1 MDEPLLVATNPNP
14 GGGMPDAA
22 PPPAFKTPQ
31 QHLNPDADCPPSDRP
46 ITGREANQNP
56 PARDSAS
63 TEKTPKATVAIVFLL
78 FVVLRAMDRVFNKR
92 VQDRMVN
99 YQLMYMNVLW
109 PIGVQVMTV
118 FMCWIYVEQQNAA
131 AVKAGLPKPY
141 DYSFFLPGARFASKR
156 SPDGKYPQWRL
167 GLFSFWDE
175 VNAVF
180 TSLPGPYIN
189 LTMQSILTN
198 LNVVWTVGISI
209 FYLKA
214 TYFQAHYA
222 GCIIIILSGLVAV
235 TVELQSGTG
244 LNSYTSATGEEESTS
259 PLWYII
265 FILGTIPAGISNCY
279 KEKVLKT
286 DDLDIMYAV
295 LWSGYWQIIWG
306 FVMFPINWI
315 RMPEPAVYNAPG
327 DTWKYVQDTWTCFK
341 GVAPD
346 PINTQDLACESAGG
360 SAAVWFMVYL
370 VFNVAFNV
378 LMLWLTKKMSAT
390 WATIGTVLCLDLT
403 SLFSMSKLLMG
414 DEATPV
420 TLEQYFGLFL
430 AGVGMWVYNL
440 EDEDETHWEAM
451 RREQEQEARGG
462 RDTGV
467 GGGGEDVEVG
477 QGESFIPRNTDVS
490 FASDRTS
497 SFGMWTK
504 RAASTSSRSMSR
516 SQSFTQGGGGVGR
529 RFSHGNVN
537 VRQKGGGGGGG
548 GGVRGSRVDFSS
560 PPLTGTGTGTGGDHS
575 SRWSSAA

>member
-1 MDEPLLVATNPNP
+1 MDEPLLADGTVGSGQP
-14 GGGMPDAA
+14 GGGMPDSR
-22 PPPAFKTPQ
+22 PPSSVSTPLQ
-31 QHLNPDADCPPSDRP
+31 KEIGSDADGQLGGP
-46 ITGREANQNP
+46 ITVREEKSA
-56 PARDSAS
+56 ARA
-63 TEKTPKATVAIVFLL
+63 ERKEGKTPKATVAIVFLL

-109 PIGVQVMTV
+109 PIGVQIMTV
-118 FMCWIYVEQQNAA
+118 FMCWLYVEQQNAG

-156 SPDGKYPQWRL
+156 SADGTYPQWRL

-198 LNVVWTVGISI
+198 LNVVWTVVISI

-244 LNSYTSATGEEESTS
+244 LNSYISATGVSETTS

-315 RMPEPAVYNAPG
+315 RMPDPAVYNAPG
-327 DTWKYVQDTWTCFK
+327 DTWKYVQNTWTCFN

-346 PINTQDLACESAGG
+346 PTNTQDLACESAGG

-451 RREQEQEARGG
+451 RREQESRGG
-462 RDTGV
+462 AGAETGAA
-467 GGGGEDVEVG
+467 EDDVEG
-477 QGESFIPRNTDVS
+477 QGESFVPRNTDVS

-504 RAASTSSRSMSR
+504 RAASTSRRSTSSR
-516 SQSFTQGGGGVGR
+516 SQSFTHAR
-529 RFSHGNVN
+529 RFSHGNAV
-537 VRQKGGGGGGG
+537 QKGGSVKG
-548 GGVRGSRVDFSS
+548 RRVDFNS
-560 PPLTGTGTGTGGDHS
+560 PDMMGVGDHS

>member
-1 MDEPLLVATNPNP
+1 
-14 GGGMPDAA
+14 
-22 PPPAFKTPQ
+22 
-31 QHLNPDADCPPSDRP
+31 
-46 ITGREANQNP
+46 
-56 PARDSAS
+56 
-63 TEKTPKATVAIVFLL
+63 
-78 FVVLRAMDRVFNKR
+78 
-92 VQDRMVN
+92 
-99 YQLMYMNVLW
+99 MYMNVLW

-244 LNSYTSATGEEESTS
+244 LNSYISATGEEETTS

-346 PINTQDLACESAGG
+346 PTNTQDLACESAGG

-467 GGGGEDVEVG
+467 GGGGEDVEGG

-504 RAASTSSRSMSR
+504 KAASTSRRSMSR

-548 GGVRGSRVDFSS
+548 GVRGSRVDFSS
-560 PPLTGTGTGTGGDHS
+560 PPLTGTRTGTGGDHS